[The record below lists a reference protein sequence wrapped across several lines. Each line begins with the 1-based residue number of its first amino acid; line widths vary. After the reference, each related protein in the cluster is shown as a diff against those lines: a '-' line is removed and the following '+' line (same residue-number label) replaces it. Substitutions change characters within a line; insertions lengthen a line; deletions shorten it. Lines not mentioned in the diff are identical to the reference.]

1 MKKCSFCEAL
11 EIHKHVEKYSDE
23 GITRRHKAALLILTS
38 YKGNEAGR
46 IVDYISKG
54 KGCPLNYCPECGKKL
69 NEV

>member
-11 EIHKHVEKYSDE
+11 EIQKYAEKYSDE
-23 GITRRHKAALLILTS
+23 GITRRHRAALLILTS

-46 IVDYISKG
+46 SVDYISKG
-54 KGCPLNYCPECGKKL
+54 KGCPLNHCPECGKKL